1 MSYVMLPIGGGQFL
15 IYEEEAA
22 AATVIKSGL
31 PLRHSTGA
39 SVSGGI
45 GCGMGKRRR

>member
-1 MSYVMLPIGGGQFL
+1 MSYTVIPIGGGQFL
-15 IYEEEAA
+15 IYEDEAA
-22 AATVIKSGL
+22 AAAAVKSGR

-39 SVSGGI
+39 SVPGGI